1 MLARSASS
9 ERLAPTADAA
19 PGRSL
24 RPMAVRVAIT
34 EDNYLVRTG
43 IESLLALGDEVSVVA
58 SCASADELRDAID
71 PGELD
76 VVLTD
81 IRMPPDFSDEGITL
95 ANELRD
101 THPGLGVL
109 VVSQFVEPHYA
120 IALLERGSNGRGYLL
135 KDRLHDRAQLVRA
148 IEEVA
153 DDGSFV
159 DPAVVEHLMSGS
171 AGRGDS
177 LVARLSPRERDI
189 LALVAEG
196 LSNASIATRLYL
208 SKRAVE
214 KHINAVF
221 AKLSLGA
228 DDQEVSRRVAAT
240 LLYLDQV

>member
-1 MLARSASS
+1 
-9 ERLAPTADAA
+9 
-19 PGRSL
+19 
-24 RPMAVRVAIT
+24 MAVRVAIT

-43 IESLLALGDEVSVVA
+43 IESLLALGDEVSVIA
-58 SCASADELRDAID
+58 SCASVGDLRDAVD
-71 PGELD
+71 PGALD

-81 IRMPPDFSDEGITL
+81 IRMPPDFSDEGIAL

-101 THPGLGVL
+101 SHPRVGVL
-109 VVSQFVEPHYA
+109 VVSQFVEPQYA

-159 DPAVVEHLMSGS
+159 DPAVVEHLMGGS
-171 AGRGDS
+171 AGRESGP
-177 LVARLSPRERDI
+177 LATLSPRERDI

-196 LSNASIATRLYL
+196 LSNAAIAGRLYL

-214 KHINAVF
+214 KHINSVF
-221 AKLSLGA
+221 AKLGLGA

>member
-1 MLARSASS
+1 VLARSASS
-9 ERLAPTADAA
+9 ERLVGAADRR

-24 RPMAVRVAIT
+24 EVMAVRVAIT

-58 SCASADELRDAID
+58 SCASVDDLRDAVD
-71 PGELD
+71 PGALD

-81 IRMPPDFSDEGITL
+81 IRMPPDFSDEGIAL

-101 THPGLGVL
+101 SHPQVGVL
-109 VVSQFVEPHYA
+109 VVSQFVEPQYA

-159 DPAVVEHLMSGS
+159 DPAVVEHLMGGS
-171 AGRGDS
+171 AGRESGP
-177 LVARLSPRERDI
+177 LATLSPRELGI
-189 LALVAEG
+189 HALVAEG
-196 LSNASIATRLYL
+196 LSNAAIAGRLYL

-214 KHINAVF
+214 KHINSVF
-221 AKLSLGA
+221 AKLGLGA
-228 DDQEVSRRVAAT
+228 DDQEISRRVAAT

>member
-1 MLARSASS
+1 M
-9 ERLAPTADAA
+9 
-19 PGRSL
+19 G
-24 RPMAVRVAIT
+24 VRVAIT

-58 SCASADELRDAID
+58 SCASADDLRDAID

-95 ANELRD
+95 ANELRE
-101 THPGLGVL
+101 THPDLGVL
-109 VVSQFVEPHYA
+109 VVSSFVEPRYA

-159 DPAVVEHLMSGS
+159 DPAVVEHLMGGS

-177 LVARLSPRERDI
+177 LLARLSPRERDI

-196 LSNASIATRLYL
+196 LSNASIAARLHL

-221 AKLSLGA
+221 AKLGLGA